1 MPEGAAAA
9 VGFKEDAD
17 FARFVAMGA
26 VGAAVAADVLR
37 ERYGHRPIELER
49 YAMANKVWQAKV
61 KRLRLP
67 DLLCTRCG
75 LRVEA
80 RAKSKLG
87 IVLSH
92 SDTPGRGW
100 DDGGMRDSDLFA
112 FMRVESSPGTF
123 PPRVA
128 EPMWFSTAA
137 LRASAHHARRS
148 SPKAASEGSEVTMTW
163 PCWVPNS
170 GGTFEEIDEEGRIV
184 WRDDSGA
191 RRRYWQWRNWSGPRH
206 NYLHPGETFEPA
218 SHIVAGIVEATE
230 SLTCPGSSWSVA
242 AALCDTDEV
251 ERLAAIRAAGIDPD
265 YQITDLLTGIALD
278 ADEDWRVR
286 LEARIALARTDPQR
300 WVPSVVTT
308 VNDALDQEQ
317 SMEAVLALTELP
329 AYEAAEALV
338 GIARHVEHHQDVR
351 SAAAWGIGQGA
362 AASPDRLLSLVLD
375 SNPLVA
381 VHAVSA
387 IDTLTPIMQA
397 LLFEWLGDADQHKA
411 AAAASLLARNSAVDI
426 LLDAYEQGE
435 PTRKWALYALGGM
448 AAAVVRC
455 RAGARL
461 THELRAALEP
471 MWLRELDWLHADD
484 DDPLAALDLQK
495 IRFDPLNPTTLR
507 RSDPGA
513 NA

>member
-1 MPEGAAAA
+1 M
-9 VGFKEDAD
+9 GFKEDAD
-17 FARFVAMGA
+17 FARFVAMSA

-37 ERYGHRPIELER
+37 ERYGHEPIELER
-49 YAMANKVWQAKV
+49 YAMANKVWQSKV

-75 LRVEA
+75 LRIEA

-92 SDTPGRGW
+92 SDSPGRRW

-112 FMRVESSPGTF
+112 FMRVESPPGTF

-163 PCWVPNS
+163 PCWVPNN
-170 GGTFEEIDEEGRIV
+170 GGTFEKIDEEGRIV

-191 RRRYWQWRNWSGPRH
+191 RRRYWQWRNWPGPRH

-230 SLTCPGSSWSVA
+230 SLACPGNSWNVA
-242 AALCDTDEV
+242 AALGDSDDV
-251 ERLAAIRAAGIDPD
+251 ERLAAIRAVGIDPEH
-265 YQITDLLTGIALD
+265 QLAHLLTGIALD
-278 ADEDWRVR
+278 RTEDWRVR

-300 WVPSVVTT
+300 WVPSVAAT
-308 VNDALDQEQ
+308 VNDAPDREQ

-329 AYEAAEALV
+329 ADDAAEALV
-338 GIARHVEHHQDVR
+338 GIARRIEYHQDVR
-351 SAAAWGIGQGA
+351 SAAAWGVGQGA
-362 AASPDRLLSLVLD
+362 AANPNQLLSLVLD

-387 IDTLTPIMQA
+387 IDTLTPEMQA
-397 LLFEWLGDADQHKA
+397 LLFEWLGDSDQHKA
-411 AAAASLLARNSAVDI
+411 AAAASLLARNKAVDT
-426 LLDAYEQGE
+426 LLDAYEQGN

-455 RAGARL
+455 RADARL
-461 THELRAALEP
+461 TNELRAALEP

-484 DDPLAALDLQK
+484 DDPLAALDQQK
-495 IRFDPLNPTTLR
+495 IRFDPMHPTSSD
-507 RSDPGA
+507 RSNSGA
-513 NA
+513 DT